1 MTITKAHLIDVI
13 RNRFDLNK
21 SRSGD
26 LVGSLFEIMKTTI
39 ARDEDILISG
49 FGKFC
54 LKEKR
59 QRQGRNPA
67 TGDRLILDSRR
78 IVTFSCSPVLKGKLN
93 GKK

>member
-13 RNRFDLNK
+13 HSRFDLRK
-21 SRSGD
+21 SKSGD
-26 LVGSLFEIMKTTI
+26 LVGSLFEIMKTTLTSG
-39 ARDEDILISG
+39 EDILISG

-54 LKEKR
+54 LKEKHE
-59 QRQGRNPA
+59 RQGRNPA
-67 TGDRLILDSRR
+67 TGERLMLDSRR

>member
-1 MTITKAHLIDVI
+1 MTITKAHLIESI
-13 RNRFDLNK
+13 HNRLDLSK

-26 LVGSLFEIMKTTI
+26 LVGALLEIMKTSL
-39 ARDEDILISG
+39 ASGEDILISG

-54 LKEKR
+54 LKEKHE
-59 QRQGRNPA
+59 RQGRNPA
-67 TGDRLILDSRR
+67 TGERLMLDSRR

>member
-1 MTITKAHLIDVI
+1 MTITKAHLIDFI
-13 RNRFDLNK
+13 HSRFDLNK

-26 LVGSLFEIMKTTI
+26 LVGSLFEIMKTTLTSG
-39 ARDEDILISG
+39 EDILISG

-54 LKEKR
+54 LKEKHE
-59 QRQGRNPA
+59 RQGRNPA
-67 TGDRLILDSRR
+67 TGERLMLDSRR

>member
-13 RNRFDLNK
+13 RIRFDLNK

-39 ARDEDILISG
+39 ARHEDILISG

-78 IVTFSCSPVLKGKLN
+78 IVTFSCSPILKGKLN